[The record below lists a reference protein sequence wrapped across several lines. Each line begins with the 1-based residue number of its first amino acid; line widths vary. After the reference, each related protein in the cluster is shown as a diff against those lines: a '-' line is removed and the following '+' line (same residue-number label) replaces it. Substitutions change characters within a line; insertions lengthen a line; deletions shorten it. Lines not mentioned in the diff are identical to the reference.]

1 MNDLAMDHGGA
12 GRGIQVAVEHLS
24 LWKDNQH
31 KELQKELAREDRQG
45 KPEPFSFAA
54 FPRTRS
60 LVNTL
65 SVRYYGSKTEVV
77 RACIAVLSNIKALD
91 LLTDEP
97 GEAS

>member
-1 MNDLAMDHGGA
+1 LPSEREVLAPAASGDGWE
-12 GRGIQVAVEHLS
+12 R
-24 LWKDNQH
+24 
-31 KELQKELAREDRQG
+31 REDRQG
-45 KPEPFSFAA
+45 RPEPFSFAA

-91 LLTDEP
+91 LLADEP
-97 GEAS
+97 REAS